1 MRAVRVLDLASAHAP
16 LQAGRS
22 YYYRVC
28 MVKDT
33 VEMDMR
39 GRCSAGQKVS
49 VMDSFAGATLTS
61 THKGPRFDHHPVSGT
76 AGAT

>member
-1 MRAVRVLDLASAHAP
+1 MCSV

-49 VMDSFAGATLTS
+49 AMM
-61 THKGPRFDHHPVSGT
+61 VSPERRSCRHT
-76 AGAT
+76 TKVLASIIIR